1 MLQNSHF
8 GFRFR
13 DYKYFFS
20 NIYLLFDIWKKLFA
34 FLRISSIF
42 TGMTGFFVTFMAFI
56 LLGSNP
62 DPLVCFSVFLMVFSV
77 YSLNKLTDMKEDAIN
92 MPERVS
98 FIKGRK
104 RLVLSYSLIAYF
116 LSVLL
121 AFRED
126 PSTIPLLFIPLA
138 SNALYSIKLIP
149 GIPRFK
155 DIPVMK
161 NLFVALSW
169 TLVCTLMPAL
179 YLRFQPSI
187 CLLIIIFFIFTK
199 LFINAALYDIRD
211 VKGDRE
217 NGIRTMPVLLGTKK
231 TAGVLLILNTTLLP
245 YLSFA
250 GDSIRAIFIC
260 LILYGY
266 AYTTYFSVLRSPQLL
281 DFFVDGEWMLAS
293 IVLMAIRYYGLLA

>member
-1 MLQNSHF
+1 MLQNSNI
-8 GFRFR
+8 GIRFSN
-13 DYKYFFS
+13 YKYFFS

-34 FLRISSIF
+34 FLRISSVF

-62 DPLVCFSVFLMVFSV
+62 DTLVCFSVFLMVFSV

-92 MPERVS
+92 MPERVC
-98 FIKGRK
+98 FLKGRK

-138 SNALYSIKLIP
+138 SNALYSIKLVP
-149 GIPRFK
+149 GVPRFK

-179 YLRFQPSI
+179 HLRFQSSTY
-187 CLLIIIFFIFTK
+187 LLIIIFFIFIK

-217 NGIRTMPVLLGTKK
+217 NGIRTLPVLLGPKK

-245 YLSFA
+245 YFSFA
-250 GDSIRAIFIC
+250 GNSIRAIFIC
-260 LILYGY
+260 FILYGY
-266 AYTTYFSVLRSPQLL
+266 AYTTYFSVIRSPQLL

-293 IVLMAIRYYGLLA
+293 IVLMAIKYCGLLS